1 MLVREKFEK
10 EFRDLYISHGTGTT
24 IWSPLASGILAGKY
38 NDGNIPDG
46 SRFANDSEFMKAIFN
61 RYFSKDVKDA
71 TIIRLNKLADLAK
84 ELKFPRFNFALLGLS
99 LTLMY
104 QLLFLDSQESS
115 QVAENLKALDL
126 YKKWTPELD
135 AKVEAILENK
145 PDPMMDFNA
154 SPWVPTKGRRAE
166 ALLKE
171 GRDFPN

>member
-84 ELKFPRFNFALLGLS
+84 ELEVS
-99 LTLMY
+99 
-104 QLLFLDSQESS
+104 
-115 QVAENLKALDL
+115 
-126 YKKWTPELD
+126 
-135 AKVEAILENK
+135 
-145 PDPMMDFNA
+145 
-154 SPWVPTKGRRAE
+154 
-166 ALLKE
+166 
-171 GRDFPN
+171 